1 MANEISDDFRV
12 AMANWVEVKTQ
23 LTEARKDMKVLNDR
37 EKKLKEFVKNYM
49 KTQQIDNVNLK
60 KGKVSL
66 KTSTKTSTMTRDAV
80 KSGLV
85 IYFGGDE
92 TRAEGAF
99 TCIIDNLTTSETDV
113 ISLTGLKSKP
123 TK

>member
-49 KTQQIDNVNLK
+49 KTKQLDNVNLK

-66 KTSTKTSTMTRDAV
+66 RTSTKTSTMTRDAV

-92 TRAEGAF
+92 TRAEGAY

>member
-1 MANEISDDFRV
+1 MADQISDDFRV

-49 KTQQIDNVNLK
+49 KTKQIDNVNLK

-66 KTSTKTSTMTRDAV
+66 KTTTKTSTMTRDSV
-80 KSGLV
+80 KNGLV

-92 TRAEGAF
+92 TKAEGAF
-99 TCIIDNLTTSETDV
+99 TCIIDNLATSETDV

>member
-1 MANEISDDFRV
+1 
-12 AMANWVEVKTQ
+12 
-23 LTEARKDMKVLNDR
+23 
-37 EKKLKEFVKNYM
+37 M

-66 KTSTKTSTMTRDAV
+66 KTTTKTSTMTRDSV
-80 KSGLV
+80 RTGLV

-92 TRAEGAF
+92 TKAEGAF
-99 TCIIDNLTTSETDV
+99 TCIIDNLATSETDV

-123 TK
+123 AK

>member
-49 KTQQIDNVNLK
+49 KTKQLDNVNLK

-66 KTSTKTSTMTRDAV
+66 RTSTKTSTMTRDAV
-80 KSGLV
+80 KNGLV

-92 TRAEGAF
+92 TRAEGAY

>member
-92 TRAEGAF
+92 TKAEGAF

>member
-49 KTQQIDNVNLK
+49 KTKQLDNVNLK

-66 KTSTKTSTMTRDAV
+66 KTTTKTSTMTRDAV

>member
-1 MANEISDDFRV
+1 MADQISDDFRV

-49 KTQQIDNVNLK
+49 KTKQLDNVNLK

-66 KTSTKTSTMTRDAV
+66 RTSTKTSTMTRDAV

-85 IYFGGDE
+85 IYSGGDE

>member
-49 KTQQIDNVNLK
+49 KTKQIDNVNLK

-66 KTSTKTSTMTRDAV
+66 KTTTKTSTMTRDSV
-80 KSGLV
+80 KNGLV

-92 TRAEGAF
+92 TKAEGAF
-99 TCIIDNLTTSETDV
+99 TCIIDNLATSETDV

>member
-1 MANEISDDFRV
+1 MSDQISDDFRV
-12 AMANWVEVKTQ
+12 AMASWVEVKTQ
-23 LTEARKDMKVLNDR
+23 LTEARKDMKVLNVR

-49 KTQQIDNVNLK
+49 KTKQLDNVNLK

-66 KTSTKTSTMTRDAV
+66 KTTTKTSTMTRDAV

-99 TCIIDNLTTSETDV
+99 TCIIDNLTTSETDI

>member
-1 MANEISDDFRV
+1 MADQISDDFRV
-12 AMANWVEVKTQ
+12 AMASWVEVKTQ
-23 LTEARKDMKVLNDR
+23 LTEARNDMKVLNGR

-66 KTSTKTSTMTRDAV
+66 RTSTKTSTMTRDAV
-80 KSGLV
+80 KNGLV

-92 TRAEGAF
+92 TRAEGAY